1 MNKTVFLVVMFVHWH
16 SLLGK
21 VKSRTTS
28 SFPCLCLTLFPSPC
42 GRWCAP
48 TDPTLNSEAGR
59 PHAQAPVP
67 QAVCSSTP
75 QPPHV
80 LYWSRLWFSPR
91 SSQPV
96 AQRQLFALYPPLDI
110 EKNIPAPFS
119 LTIPSKK
126 LVALNCSVPVVWF
139 ILLCFHDC
147 NYIIDF

>member
-67 QAVCSSTP
+67 QAVCSTP

-96 AQRQLFALYPPLDI
+96 AQRQLFVLYPPLNI
-110 EKNIPAPFS
+110 EDNCPAPLS
-119 LTIPSKK
+119 LPITSGK
-126 LVALNCSVPVVWF
+126 LVLLHSHPALTWIIPPRFSS
-139 ILLCFHDC
+139 C
-147 NYIIDF
+147 N